1 MYRLSN
7 TVRDY
12 PWGSKTAISELLG
25 LEATG
30 APAAE
35 MWIGAHPGS
44 PSLATHPERH
54 EAARLD
60 GLVADDPQGLLGED
74 VASRY
79 GRLPFLAKILAAD
92 QPLSL
97 QVHPTL
103 GQARAGFAAEEA
115 AGVDRSA
122 PHRNYKDDNHKPEI
136 IFPLTEFSALCG
148 FRDAADA
155 AALFSWLADTI
166 ASDTDIADEG
176 GRAANA
182 ARRTAATLGQGD
194 LRGAFTDLLSGGTNV
209 VQLVESAA
217 AAVSCGRHE
226 VTDPGL
232 AELESLA
239 GFYPGDPGVLVSLML
254 NHLTLR
260 PGQAVYLPAGNI
272 HAYLRGLGVEVMASS
287 DNVLRGGLTG
297 KHVDLP
303 ELMDTVDFTSLG
315 VPYLEAEEGVLGQEI
330 YRPPFDEF
338 QLQRIAW
345 EAPGK
350 SSAALSGDDV
360 AVAQNGPVTVI
371 CVAGELL
378 LDSPQGDLRL
388 TRGESVFIP
397 ANEAPVMAKLQGD
410 GPALAFAVTTSE
422 RS

>member
-12 PWGSKTAISELLG
+12 PWGSRTAIPELLG
-25 LEATG
+25 LAATG
-30 APAAE
+30 GPAAE
-35 MWIGAHPGS
+35 MWIGAHPDS
-44 PSLATHPERH
+44 PSGASHPDQPGTTP
-54 EAARLD
+54 LD
-60 GLVADDPQGLLGED
+60 ALVASDPARFLGQD
-74 VASRY
+74 TAGRY
-79 GRLPFLAKILAAD
+79 GRLPFLTKILAAD

-103 GQARAGFAAEEA
+103 DQARNGFAAEES

-122 PHRNYKDDNHKPEI
+122 AHRNYKDDNHKPEI

-148 FRDAADA
+148 FREASAA
-155 AALFSWLADTI
+155 AALFGWLADTI
-166 ASDTDIADEG
+166 ESDPDLSDEG
-176 GRAANA
+176 GQAAAA
-182 ARRTAATLGQGD
+182 ARRTAATLAQDD
-194 LRGAFTDLLSGGTNV
+194 LRGAFTDLLSGGTAV
-209 VQLVESAA
+209 VQLVALAA
-217 AAVSCGRHE
+217 EAVSCGRHT
-226 VTDPGL
+226 VQDPGL
-232 AELESLA
+232 AELASLA

-254 NHLTLR
+254 NHLTLQ

-297 KHVDLP
+297 KHIDLP

-315 VPYLEAEEGVLGQEI
+315 VPYLEPEEGPLGQEL

-338 QLQRIAW
+338 QLQRIAF
-345 EAPGK
+345 PGEK
-350 SSAALSGDDV
+350 TMADDDV
-360 AVAQNGPVTVI
+360 AVSQQGPVTVI

-378 LDSPQGDLRL
+378 LDSPQGDLL
-388 TRGESVFIP
+388 LARGDSVFIP
-397 ANEAPVMAKLQGD
+397 ANEAPVIARHQGTA
-410 GPALAFAVTTSE
+410 PVLAFAVTTTG